1 MKAIIFIIVIVFHSI
16 SMAHAQSTY
25 RASRGHVI
33 IVGEIGNQRVIA
45 EGDGL
50 SILLDYT
57 TKAVSGRLN
66 LKTMNTG
73 LGSLDERISKQEDE
87 ATLVSFSGVIP
98 VDDFITQPH
107 LPVSFELPLT
117 VTMGS
122 KTFKVILTGTLR
134 HFDGGNSIACI
145 LGASGEVP
153 TEKTG
158 LKESLPELSEVVK
171 IEFSQVVLRKK
182 EL

>member
-1 MKAIIFIIVIVFHSI
+1 MKAIILATVIVFHSI
-16 SMAHAQSTY
+16 AMAHAQSTY

-33 IVGEIGNQRVIA
+33 MVGEIGNQRVIA
-45 EGDGL
+45 EGDAV
-50 SILLDYT
+50 SILLNYT
-57 TKAVSGRLN
+57 TKEVSGRLN

-73 LGSLDERISKQEDE
+73 LVPLNERISKQEDE
-87 ATLVSFSGVIP
+87 AMLVSFSGVIP
-98 VDDFITQPH
+98 VDNFITQPH

-122 KTFKVILTGTLR
+122 KTFKVILTGTLK

-145 LGASGEVP
+145 LSASGDVS
-153 TEKTG
+153 TEQTG
-158 LKESLPELSEVVK
+158 LKQSFPELSEVVK
-171 IEFSQVVLRKK
+171 IEFNQIVLRKK